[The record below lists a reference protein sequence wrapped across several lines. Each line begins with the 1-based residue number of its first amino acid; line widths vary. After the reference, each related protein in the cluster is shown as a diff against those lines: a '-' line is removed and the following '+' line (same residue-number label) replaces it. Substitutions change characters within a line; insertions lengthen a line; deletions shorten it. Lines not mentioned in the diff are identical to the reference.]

1 MVYYFLLLLYM
12 KLIKKSTN
20 NKNEI
25 YGDFSITDE
34 LEDNE
39 GNDILNSIANPSYLT
54 QNFTLTE
61 VSITFV
67 CTTITATSTSSTQ
80 TVKFYKYG
88 SNTVFVYI
96 PSFTINMGTISS
108 SITTSTGSIPSGLR
122 PTTAAERSI
131 YPWIQNTTYGNGIHI
146 CQTDGAF
153 YFSSNA
159 NNTGR
164 FSVTTVAGVAY
175 PFMYSYII

>member
-1 MVYYFLLLLYM
+1 M

-25 YGDFSITDE
+25 YGDFTIQDT

-39 GNDILNSIANPSYLT
+39 GNDILDSIASPSYLIEK
-54 QNFTLTE
+54 FTLTE
-61 VSITFV
+61 VSITFI

-88 SNTVFVYI
+88 SNTVFVYM
-96 PSFTINMGTISS
+96 PSFTINMGTTSS
-108 SITTSTGSIPSGLR
+108 SITCASGSIPSDLR
-122 PTTAAERSI
+122 PTTASERSI
-131 YPWIQNTTYGNGIHI
+131 YPWLQNTTYGNGIHI

-159 NNTGR
+159 SNTGR
-164 FSVTTVAGVAY
+164 FSVTTVSGVAY
-175 PFMYSYII
+175 PFMYSYVI